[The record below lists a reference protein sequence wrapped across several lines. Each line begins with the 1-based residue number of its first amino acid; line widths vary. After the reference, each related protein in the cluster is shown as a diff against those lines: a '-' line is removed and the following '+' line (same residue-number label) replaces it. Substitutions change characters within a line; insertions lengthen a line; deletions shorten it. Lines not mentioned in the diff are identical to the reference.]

1 VDQHL
6 QTSTPADEKAEA
18 SPSESLVKVR
28 TRRGA
33 EGSGVRR
40 HLAPLGRTGNPD
52 FLARVTLQAQVDRLT
67 EERVYLARE
76 LSRAYR
82 QPLRPFRHALHYW
95 IAKVIGT
102 ASAAVA
108 PRLSDW
114 LVRSARAHSP
124 KRFDTFL
131 RDPGPA
137 AARLKKF
144 GPILTAD
151 DPQPLALADVERVSL
166 PVSGSP
172 RVSIII
178 PSYGRAWLTLQCL
191 KSIAMH
197 PPRMPFE
204 VIVVD
209 DASGDPDVVL
219 LGRAKGVRLE
229 INPSNVGFLK
239 SCNRAAEK
247 ANGDYLFLLN
257 NDTLT
262 CEDWLEP
269 LASVFDE
276 FSDAGLAGAKLLFP
290 DGSLQEAGGIVWS
303 DGSAMNYGR
312 FDNSE
317 KPEYNYIRQ
326 VDYISGCAIL
336 IPRGLWR
343 ELGGFDERFSPGY
356 CEDSD
361 LAFRIRALGKTVYYC
376 PSSVVVHLE
385 GASHGTDL
393 ASGVKA
399 HQVENTRKLFER
411 WRDTLAAQHLPPG
424 ADIMLAR
431 DRSRHRKTALIVDRY
446 VPEPDK
452 DAGSRTIMAMIIAL
466 LDSGYVVKFWSDD
479 ARYNSTYTPVL
490 QNIGVETIYG
500 QYYSFDDWI
509 KENGRFISLAVL
521 SRPGVAPRYIATLRA
536 HSNATIAYYGHDL
549 HYRRMAMEAMVTGDS
564 ALAADAAAVE
574 AQEQSIWRDVDVVLY
589 PSEDEAEAARGD
601 AALAAAIVP
610 YAYDDFGDARTP
622 PQNHEILFV
631 AGFAHA
637 PNASAAE
644 WLAADIFPRILE
656 LVPDARIS
664 LVGSDPTES
673 VRALAS
679 DRVEVTGRVSDD
691 ELRARYVRARL
702 ALVPLRVGA
711 GVKSKVVE
719 ALREGLPLVTTGVGG
734 QGLPG
739 IVDIAKIADDA
750 AGLANA
756 ATRLLLDDAL
766 WTETSRRQADY
777 ARKRFSRET
786 FRRTFV
792 SVLTGDMTAKS

>member
-1 VDQHL
+1 ME
-6 QTSTPADEKAEA
+6 TSTPADKKAKA
-18 SPSESLVKVR
+18 SPSEDPVEVR
-28 TRRGA
+28 MRRGA
-33 EGSGVRR
+33 EGSDAHRR
-40 HLAPLGRTGNPD
+40 QAPLGPTDNPD

-67 EERVYLARE
+67 EERACLARE
-76 LSRAYR
+76 LSRVYR
-82 QPLRPFRHALHYW
+82 QPLRPLRHALHYR
-95 IAKVIGT
+95 IAKAIGA
-102 ASAAVA
+102 ASAAIA

-137 AARLKKF
+137 AARLRKF
-144 GPILTAD
+144 GPILTAE
-151 DPQPLALADVERVSL
+151 DPLPLALADVERVSL

-178 PSYGRAWLTLQCL
+178 PSYGKAWLTLQCL

-204 VIVVD
+204 VLVVD
-209 DASGDPDVVL
+209 DASGDRDVEL

-229 INPSNVGFLK
+229 INPTNLGFLS

-257 NDTLT
+257 NDTLV
-262 CEDWLEP
+262 CEDWLVP
-269 LASVFDE
+269 LLSVFDV
-276 FSDAGLAGAKLLFP
+276 FPDAGLAGSKLLFP

-312 FDNSE
+312 FDNPE
-317 KPEYNYIRQ
+317 KPEYNYVRPA
-326 VDYISGCAIL
+326 DYISGCSIL
-336 IPRGLWR
+336 LPRALWR
-343 ELGGFDERFSPGY
+343 ELGGFDARFSPGY

-361 LAFRIRALGKTVYYC
+361 LAFRIRALGKTAYYC

-385 GASHGTDL
+385 GATHGKDL
-393 ASGVKA
+393 TSGVKA

-411 WRDTLAAQHLPPG
+411 WRDTLAEQHFQPG
-424 ADIMLAR
+424 AEIMRAR
-431 DRSRHRKTALIVDRY
+431 DRSRDRKTALVVDRY
-446 VPEPDK
+446 VPEPDR
-452 DAGSRTIMAMIIAL
+452 DAGSRTIMAMIEAL
-466 LDSGYVVKFWSDD
+466 LDSGYVVKFWPDD

-490 QNIGVETIYG
+490 QNIGIETIYG

-509 KENGRFISLAVL
+509 KTNGRFISLAML
-521 SRPGVAPRYIATLRA
+521 SRPGVAPRYLAALRA
-536 HSNATIAYYGHDL
+536 HSKATIAYYGHDL
-549 HYRRMAMEAMVTGDS
+549 HYRRMAMEAAANGDS
-564 ALAADAAAVE
+564 ALVAAAAAVE
-574 AQEQSIWRDVDVVLY
+574 AQERSIWRDVDVVLY
-589 PSEDEAEAARGD
+589 PSEDEAETARSEAG
-601 AALAAAIVP
+601 LAASVVP

-622 PQNHEILFV
+622 PRNHEILFV
-631 AGFAHA
+631 AGFGHA
-637 PNASAAE
+637 PNAGAAE
-644 WLAADIFPRILE
+644 WLAADIFPRILGR
-656 LVPDARIS
+656 VPDARIA
-664 LVGSDPTES
+664 LVGSDPTAA

-691 ELRARYVRARL
+691 ELRSRYARARL
-702 ALVPLRVGA
+702 ALVPLRTGA

-719 ALREGLPLVTTGVGG
+719 ALREGLPLVTTGVGA

-739 IVDIAKIADDA
+739 IEDIAKIADDA
-750 AGLANA
+750 EGLANA
-756 ATRLLLDDAL
+756 ATSLLLDDAF

-777 ARKRFSRET
+777 ARKRFSREA

-792 SVLTGDMTAKS
+792 SAITGDRITRS